1 MAKSH
6 KDERIIKLWKR
17 GLTIEQIARKIGNP
31 DDKGRVKDALRR
43 RDENEVPK

>member
-17 GLTIEQIARKIGNP
+17 GLTTEQIARKIGAP
-31 DDKGRVKDALRR
+31 LDLERVKDALRR
-43 RDENEVPK
+43 HNEQK